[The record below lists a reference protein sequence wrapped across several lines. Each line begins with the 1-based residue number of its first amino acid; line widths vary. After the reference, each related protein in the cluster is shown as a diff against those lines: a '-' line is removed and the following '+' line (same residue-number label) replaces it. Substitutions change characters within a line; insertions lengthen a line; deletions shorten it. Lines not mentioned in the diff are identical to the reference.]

1 MRDPES
7 VTTAPRQAKPLA
19 GRRVIVT
26 RARVQSASLIQLFEH
41 SGAEVLHFPV
51 IEIVPPESWKS
62 LDHVIDSEYDWLV
75 FTSVNGVQSFFSR
88 LHMRAKDFTSL
99 RHSRVAAVGR
109 VTADELHLYGVTPDV
124 VPERFILS
132 ALLPL
137 LPEDQ
142 TGLRTAV
149 VRAEEGRD
157 ELIDELRRRGGHV
170 DLGIA
175 YRTVA
180 AHYDVE
186 AVRSLIASAA
196 IDAVTFTSPST
207 VEHFFAPLH
216 DGDREALLAHAA
228 MVSIG
233 RSTSDALRVVT
244 DRQTFEARTSTV
256 QGLHDAVVQALT
268 QPTP

>member
-1 MRDPES
+1 MRDSEGVAIP
-7 VTTAPRQAKPLA
+7 TQQATPLA

-26 RARVQSASLIQLFEH
+26 RARVQSASLIQLLEH
-41 SGAEVLHFPV
+41 SGADVVHFPA
-51 IEIVPPESWKS
+51 IEIVPPESWSS

-99 RHSRVAAVGR
+99 RHSRVAAVGQ
-109 VTADELHLYGVTPDV
+109 VTADELHLYGVTPDI
-124 VPERFILS
+124 VPEKFILS

-137 LPEDQ
+137 LAEDQ
-142 TGLRTAV
+142 KGVRTAV
-149 VRAEEGRD
+149 VRAAEGRE
-157 ELIDELRRRGGHV
+157 ELIDELRRRGGTV

-180 AHYDVE
+180 SRYDVE
-186 AVRSLIASAA
+186 ALRTLIATDG

-207 VEHFFAPLH
+207 VEHFFAPLSAAE
-216 DGDREALLAHAA
+216 RAKLLARAA

-233 RSTSDALRVVT
+233 RSTSDALRSVT
-244 DRQTFEARTSTV
+244 DRPTFEAATSTV
-256 QGLHDAVVQALT
+256 HGLHDAVVKALA
-268 QPTP
+268 